1 MPIRELQF
9 LFGDGATHDASVTET
24 SASLE
29 FCASHFWS
37 LIPVFASLDASPL
50 WTLEVSN
57 DNVTF
62 SPYDAVTLDAAIAQG
77 FDDNHLAFKYV
88 RVAYDA
94 NGNTTGTVSFTMI
107 IK

>member
-1 MPIRELQF
+1 MAIHELKF
-9 LFGDGATHDASVTET
+9 IFGDGATHDASVTES
-24 SASLE
+24 SAALE

-37 LIPVFASLDASPL
+37 LIPVFAALDASPL

-62 SPYDAVTLDAAIAQG
+62 SPYATETDGAAIEQG
-77 FDDNHLAFKYV
+77 FDDNHLAFKYM
-88 RVAYDA
+88 RVTYTA
-94 NGNTTGTVSFTMI
+94 NGNTTGTVEFTMI